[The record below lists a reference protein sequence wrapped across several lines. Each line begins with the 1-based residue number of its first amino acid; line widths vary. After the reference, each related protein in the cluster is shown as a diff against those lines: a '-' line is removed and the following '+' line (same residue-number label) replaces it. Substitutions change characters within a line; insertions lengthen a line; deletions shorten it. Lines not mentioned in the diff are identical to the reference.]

1 MWSVIPSMEWLLQDL
16 SVIFTDPSF
25 QTQCQVLLGWLMCLG
40 RHTEF
45 RVFETIVADQPI
57 CRTRRHPFDRFYNFF
72 QRSAWDIVELSRE
85 LAIQVVVQLQV
96 AGPLKLVVDDTLLHK
111 SGKHVFGLGWFHDAV
126 ASTKKRAVTAPGNN
140 WVVLGLAVS
149 VPFTDGLFCLPIH
162 AKLRQAGKDHPGPA
176 ELALE
181 MLRDV
186 VSWFPDR
193 QFILIADGGYSA
205 GKLLKQLPPQ
215 VTYVGLM
222 RGDAALRSP
231 ALMPRPKSKSGPHPK
246 QGPRIPSPR
255 AMVTQADRKG
265 SHLHSP
271 WKQVTVKAYGE
282 TRRFQVLSF
291 QAVWPKVFGPRPIL
305 VVISRALDEGYD
317 DVYLYTTDL
326 TAKPEWVITTYC
338 QRTSI
343 EGVFKDSKQVMQ
355 IQKPQHWSQSSIEK
369 LAPWVWLM
377 QTLVTLWYLGEGH
390 TLPEVKK
397 ARKNLGEWDNEWSLR
412 HMCRIF
418 RRVTIRH
425 TINAMSAT
433 KRDLLVLAD
442 KLENYL
448 FLAG

>member
-1 MWSVIPSMEWLLQDL
+1 MWSVIPSLEWLLQDL

-57 CRTRRHPFDRFYNFF
+57 CRTIRHPFDRFYNFF
-72 QRSAWDIVELSRE
+72 NRSAWDVSELARE

-126 ASTKKRAVTAPGNN
+126 ASTKKQAVTAPGNN

-149 VPFTDGLFCLPIH
+149 VPFTDQLFCLPIH

-205 GKLLKQLPPQ
+205 GKLLKQLPTS

-222 RGDAALRSP
+222 RSDAALRSP
-231 ALMPRPKSKSGPHPK
+231 TLARRSPHTSGPKPK
-246 QGPRIPSPR
+246 QGPRISSPR
-255 AMVTQADRKG
+255 AMVKQADQKG
-265 SHLHSP
+265 SHLHRQ

-291 QAVWPKVFGPRPIL
+291 QAVWPRVFGPRPIL

-326 TAKPEWVITTYC
+326 TAKPAWVIATYC

-377 QTLVTLWYLGEGH
+377 QTLVTLWYLCEGH
-390 TLPEVKK
+390 TLPEAKK
-397 ARKNLGEWDNEWSLR
+397 ARKNLGQWDNEWSLR

-425 TINAMSAT
+425 TIDSMSAT
-433 KRDLLVLAD
+433 KHDLQVLVD
-442 KLENYL
+442 NLENYL